1 MNSIEICN
9 RYFNENIDWCQ
20 LKKIY
25 DYRNNK
31 NCDTLS
37 KNTKISNIIPDAK
50 NGKLYYRGI
59 NINEIVKNNTIK
71 GYAFEEGMYLLLFGI
86 LPTKEQLMKFSQL
99 LFDLRTDFFK
109 KSITYSKISSK
120 NMMINL
126 ERNVLLCY
134 DSDLLSENLSFQ
146 NVFRQ
151 LLELIAEMPII
162 VFNSYYEFCKKYLR
176 KKISLNIPK
185 KLMSTSEYI
194 LYLLN
199 GKDNYSKLDIESL
212 DISLLIHAEH
222 GGNNSTYANYVVTT
236 AYTDTYSSIVASIA
250 SLKGNRHGGA
260 NIKVNAMVTD
270 LIKSFRNLSS
280 DNIETYFNNVL
291 KKEAFDKTG
300 LIYGIGH
307 AIYNGED
314 PRTTI
319 MKEYAF
325 KLANEKNEIE
335 KYKIYEDIEYI
346 AKKVLQSK
354 LDNSKEICTN
364 VDFYSGF
371 IYSLLGIPTDLFTSL
386 FVISRIVGWSSH
398 RLETIVNNE
407 KLVRPTYNYV
417 GEYEKYIDIEKRK

>member
-9 RYFNENIDWCQ
+9 RYFNENVDWSQ
-20 LKKIY
+20 LKMVY
-25 DYRNNK
+25 DYKNNK
-31 NCDTLS
+31 NHNTLL
-37 KNTKISNIIPDAK
+37 KKTKISDIVLDGN

-71 GYAFEEGMYLLLFGI
+71 GYAFEEGMYLLLFGV

-109 KSITYSKISSK
+109 TSITYPKISSR

-126 ERNVLLCY
+126 ERNILLCY
-134 DSDLLSENLSFQ
+134 DDDLLSENLSFQ
-146 NVFRQ
+146 NVFRE
-151 LLELIAEMPII
+151 LLELIAKMPII
-162 VFNSYYEFCKKYLR
+162 VLNSYYEFCEKYLR
-176 KKISLNIPK
+176 KKISLKIPK
-185 KLMSTSEYI
+185 KLISTSEYI

-212 DISLLIHAEH
+212 DILLLIHAEH
-222 GGNNSTYANYVVTT
+222 GGNNSAYANYVVTT
-236 AYTDTYSSIVASIA
+236 AYTDTYSSIVSSIA
-250 SLKGNRHGGA
+250 SLKGYRHGGA
-260 NIKVNAMVTD
+260 NLKVNDMIND
-270 LIKSFRNLSS
+270 LIKTTENLKLE
-280 DNIETYFNNVL
+280 NIEKYFNDILN
-291 KKEAFDKTG
+291 KRAFDKTG

-325 KLANEKNEIE
+325 KLASEKNMIE
-335 KYKIYEDIEYI
+335 KYKIYEDVEYI
-346 AKKVLQSK
+346 AKKVLLLK
-354 LDNSKEICTN
+354 LNNTEGICAN

-371 IYSLLGIPTDLFTSL
+371 IYSLLGIPTDLFTPL

-398 RLETIVNNE
+398 RLETIVNDE
-407 KLVRPTYNYV
+407 RLVRPTYSYV
-417 GEYEKYIDIEKRK
+417 GEYKKYIDIEKRK